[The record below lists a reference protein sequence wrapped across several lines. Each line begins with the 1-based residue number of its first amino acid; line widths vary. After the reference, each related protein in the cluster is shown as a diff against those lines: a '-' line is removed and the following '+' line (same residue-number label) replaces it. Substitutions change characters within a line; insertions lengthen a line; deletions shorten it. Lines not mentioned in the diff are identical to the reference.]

1 MDLND
6 PASGLREPWVPK
18 WEVELS
24 PAEQTG
30 YQILVAIEEERKTA
44 RRRMD
49 AKVQVLMDKLK
60 ETRQQI
66 ERFDREIHALIPTLK
81 AIHESR
87 STQLTMVERE
97 QAAAKWNTSVELK
110 CRFTQD
116 GYVMAVRGN
125 KAMNAERALYSSF
138 RVEVGKAG
146 GIACVQMAY
155 KRATG
160 AVPPAPPRLD

>member
-6 PASGLREPWVPK
+6 PASGLREPWVLK

-24 PAEQTG
+24 AHPADHG
-30 YQILVAIEEERKTA
+30 YQILVAFEEARKTA
-44 RRRMD
+44 RRRMG
-49 AKVQVLMDKLK
+49 AEEQVLMDKLK

-138 RVEVGKAG
+138 RVEDG

-160 AVPPAPPRLD
+160 AVPPAETD